1 MIDACVKELLLLT
14 KPISPIE
21 LQRSKNILKSLM
33 NLALERQQDRLEE
46 ATKHIMNF
54 KKIRLD
60 EAEALVE
67 KVTSE
72 DINSVV
78 RNLIKSSRPT
88 ITMVGKG
95 VTKAQ
100 SFDKIASSLISK
112 V

>member
-1 MIDACVKELLLLT
+1 
-14 KPISPIE
+14 
-21 LQRSKNILKSLM
+21 M

>member
-1 MIDACVKELLLLT
+1 
-14 KPISPIE
+14 
-21 LQRSKNILKSLM
+21 M

-60 EAEALVE
+60 EAESLVE

-95 VTKAQ
+95 VTKA
-100 SFDKIASSLISK
+100 
-112 V
+112 